1 MTKTNAPAV
10 FAEYWLTLSS
20 TSENIRGFSYGYPPH
35 ELKPNQLPISKEEFY
50 FLKDLNHRSLNDAKR
65 LIRSIERKINRSK
78 K

>member
-1 MTKTNAPAV
+1 MTKATL
-10 FAEYWLTLSS
+10 AEYWLTI
-20 TSENIRGFSYGYPPH
+20 SEISGKIRGFAYGYPPH

-50 FLKDLNHRSLNDAKR
+50 FLKDLNQRSLDDAKK